1 MCTFAPVI
9 LFKHTNPIIDQ
20 WQQHSKVTVGEKDH
34 LHPVSFNCVTSLSP
48 SLSVP
53 KECQVIMLIFL
64 TGFSD
69 FFWLFPKHQYNSF
82 YMSFLN
88 SICSII
94 LDLQCVWCRVSWR
107 KNKLKELSR
116 VKVEVSM
123 LDVISGLM
131 DSAAANHVSDMAAHS
146 SASTERWAVTCSSL
160 TQHCDL
166 CCHASDVFKS
176 PSRCTLEKLPWLQL
190 NQPSGGKR
198 LHAILQISMKRH
210 FNLLSYQGKWFCPCL
225 QRTRFTRL
233 SVYNTRLNNKMLH
246 TKHLLK
252 FEWMNE

>member
-1 MCTFAPVI
+1 M
-9 LFKHTNPIIDQ
+9 
-20 WQQHSKVTVGEKDH
+20 
-34 LHPVSFNCVTSLSP
+34 P
-48 SLSVP
+48 SNNVN
-53 KECQVIMLIFL
+53 
-64 TGFSD
+64 FSD
-69 FFWLFPKHQYNSF
+69 WFFWLFLVISKTPIK
-82 YMSFLN
+82 L
-88 SICSII
+88 I
-94 LDLQCVWCRVSWR
+94 LYVIFKLHLFHNPGLTVRLMQSWR

-160 TQHCDL
+160 TQLCDL

-233 SVYNTRLNNKMLH
+233 SVYNTRLNNKMLL

>member
-1 MCTFAPVI
+1 MCTFAPLL

-34 LHPVSFNCVTSLSP
+34 LYPVSFNCVTSLSP

-107 KNKLKELSR
+107 KNKLKELS
-116 VKVEVSM
+116 K
-123 LDVISGLM
+123 SGGLH
-131 DSAAANHVSDMAAHS
+131 AWCHIRANG
-146 SASTERWAVTCSSL
+146 
-160 TQHCDL
+160 L
-166 CCHASDVFKS
+166 CCCKS
-176 PSRCTLEKLPWLQL
+176 CKWHGSTLKSFYWTL
-190 NQPSGGKR
+190 SGD
-198 LHAILQISMKRH
+198 M
-210 FNLLSYQGKWFCPCL
+210 LLSDTALWSL
-225 QRTRFTRL
+225 L
-233 SVYNTRLNNKMLH
+233 SRERCFQEPFPLH
-246 TKHLLK
+246 TREASMVTGKPT
-252 FEWMNE
+252 FRGEEIACYFADFNEKTF

>member
-1 MCTFAPVI
+1 MCTFAPLL

-34 LHPVSFNCVTSLSP
+34 LYPVSFNCVTSLSP

-131 DSAAANHVSDMAAHS
+131 DSAAANHQVTWQRTQELLLNAERWHAPLWHSFVISVVTRAMFSRALPAAHS
-146 SASTERWAVTCSSL
+146 RSFHGNR
-160 TQHCDL
+160 
-166 CCHASDVFKS
+166 
-176 PSRCTLEKLPWLQL
+176 
-190 NQPSGGKR
+190 
-198 LHAILQISMKRH
+198 
-210 FNLLSYQGKWFCPCL
+210 
-225 QRTRFTRL
+225 
-233 SVYNTRLNNKMLH
+233 
-246 TKHLLK
+246 
-252 FEWMNE
+252 